1 MAQQMALQDERPG
14 PDAGAARRVSKA
26 EAPAGAG
33 PNTMPE
39 LSDSDCVTGLE
50 LVPEPELDSDSK
62 PEPQHVAGL
71 HWSTLPALPT
81 PATKRRQETTR
92 GCALVIGIST
102 GCVTVVHVCVALGG
116 LGASGHSLRM
126 VMLAVIWAEAIP
138 DEGNIAD
145 RAINSQPIL
154 SCVENHHATTRAG
167 DNSTK

>member
-1 MAQQMALQDERPG
+1 MAQQMALDERPG
-14 PDAGAARRVSKA
+14 PDAGAARRVLKA
-26 EAPAGAG
+26 EALAGG

-50 LVPEPELDSDSK
+50 LVPEPVEPDSDSK

-71 HWSTLPALPT
+71 HWSALPALPT

-126 VMLAVIWAEAIP
+126 VMLAAIWAEAIP
-138 DEGNIAD
+138 DE
-145 RAINSQPIL
+145 AI
-154 SCVENHHATTRAG
+154 
-167 DNSTK
+167 